1 MTKADIVNDIAK
13 TTGIDKDAYVHI
25 QSNTCNCT
33 ECQEKRSKY
42 VTILDV
48 DRYIESLND
57 WD

>member
-1 MTKADIVNDIAK
+1 MIMEEENEAEK
-13 TTGIDKDAYVHI
+13 TTVESIHV
-25 QSNTCNCT
+25 QSNTCNCA
-33 ECQEKRSKY
+33 ECQGQRNKY

>member
-1 MTKADIVNDIAK
+1 MEEEIEEEKSTIK
-13 TTGIDKDAYVHI
+13 TIHF
-25 QSNTCNCT
+25 QSKTCNCA

-42 VTILDV
+42 VTILDI

>member
-1 MTKADIVNDIAK
+1 MEEEIEEEKSTIGTI
-13 TTGIDKDAYVHI
+13 HI
-25 QSNTCNCT
+25 QSDTCNCS

-42 VTILDV
+42 VAIFDV

>member
-1 MTKADIVNDIAK
+1 MEEEIEQENSESETI
-13 TTGIDKDAYVHI
+13 HI
-25 QSNTCNCT
+25 QSNSCTCA

-42 VTILDV
+42 ITIFDV

>member
-1 MTKADIVNDIAK
+1 MEDAIEQEQS
-13 TTGIDKDAYVHI
+13 TTETVHI
-25 QSNTCNCT
+25 QTNTCNCA

>member
-1 MTKADIVNDIAK
+1 MNMGKEVEEEESKFET
-13 TTGIDKDAYVHI
+13 VHI
-25 QSNTCNCT
+25 QSNACNCA
-33 ECQEKRSKY
+33 ECREKRSKY

>member
-1 MTKADIVNDIAK
+1 MIMEEEIEQKQSTKETI
-13 TTGIDKDAYVHI
+13 HI
-25 QSNTCNCT
+25 QSNICNCP

-42 VTILDV
+42 VAILDV

>member
-1 MTKADIVNDIAK
+1 MIMEEENGQKQS
-13 TTGIDKDAYVHI
+13 TTETIPI
-25 QSNTCNCT
+25 QSNTCNCP

-42 VTILDV
+42 VAILDV

>member
-1 MTKADIVNDIAK
+1 MEEENEEEQSNVETI
-13 TTGIDKDAYVHI
+13 HI
-25 QSNTCNCT
+25 QSSTCNCT